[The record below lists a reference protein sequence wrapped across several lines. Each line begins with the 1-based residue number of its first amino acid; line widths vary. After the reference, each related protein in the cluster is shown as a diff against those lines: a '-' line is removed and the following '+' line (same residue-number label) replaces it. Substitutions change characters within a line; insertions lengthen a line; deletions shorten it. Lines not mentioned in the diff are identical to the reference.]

1 MVCSYASGL
10 RSSGECVVP
19 LERIELAR
27 LAVPDNPQTRARLA
41 ELTHP
46 GGIALQAADTYEA
59 RDPAGIVTIVV
70 DKVQMV
76 TNVRIRPRWF
86 EQLRPEAFPATVYNT
101 YVTAVQRALAVE
113 FAHSA
118 PDPRVQSGSDV
129 PSDALPLEEWMA
141 HTRSRLDA
149 IDAEY
154 DAIRRQEQA
163 APQSGVTEIRSPLG
177 YLSMQMRNGGPIS
190 LHGDPQ
196 ALDNPS
202 DTVLAD
208 DVLRLFV
215 RAGLG
220 VDPGERSRPTAR
232 PRTGGD
238 EADDDYF
245 TDFRVLDNG
254 DGNG

>member
-1 MVCSYASGL
+1 M
-10 RSSGECVVP
+10 P
-19 LERIELAR
+19 LEHIELAR
-27 LAVPDNPQTRARLA
+27 LNVPDNPQTRARLA

-46 GGIALQAADTYEA
+46 AGVALQPAGTYEA
-59 RDPAGIVTIVV
+59 RDPAEIVTIVV
-70 DKVQMV
+70 DKSQMV
-76 TNVRIRPRWF
+76 TSVRIHPRWF

-113 FAHSA
+113 FAHRA
-118 PDPRVQSGSDV
+118 PEPQGQFASPAPRADPSDV
-129 PSDALPLEEWMA
+129 PLEEWMA
-141 HTRSRLDA
+141 STRSRLDA

-154 DAIRRQEQA
+154 DAIRRREQA
-163 APQSGVTEIRSPLG
+163 PPPADVTEVRSPLG

-190 LHGDPQ
+190 LQGDPQ

-202 DTVLAD
+202 DTVLSD

-220 VDPGERSRPTAR
+220 VDPGERPRPAPR

-238 EADDDYF
+238 EGDEGDDDYF
-245 TDFRVLDNG
+245 TDFRVLGKG
-254 DGNG
+254 D

>member
-1 MVCSYASGL
+1 M
-10 RSSGECVVP
+10 P
-19 LERIELAR
+19 LERLELAR
-27 LAVPDNPQTRARLA
+27 LNVPDNPQTRARLA

-46 GGIALQAADTYEA
+46 GGLPMQPAETYEA
-59 RDPAGIVTIVV
+59 HDPAGLITITVN
-70 DKVQMV
+70 KAQMV

-86 EQLRPEAFPATVYNT
+86 EQMRPEAFPATVYNT

-113 FAHSA
+113 FAHRPAHSQNPSTPA
-118 PDPRVQSGSDV
+118 KPEADPAD
-129 PSDALPLEEWMA
+129 LPLEDWMA
-141 HTRSRLDA
+141 RTRAKLDA
-149 IDAEY
+149 VDAEY

-163 APQSGVTEIRSPLG
+163 PQQPAITEVRSPLG
-177 YLSMQMRNGGPIS
+177 YLVMRMRGGGPIS

-202 DTVLAD
+202 DAVLAD
-208 DVLRLFV
+208 DVLSLFV

-220 VDPGERSRPTAR
+220 VDPGERPRPVAR

-245 TDFRVLDNG
+245 TDFRVLGKRDENG
-254 DGNG
+254 